1 MTRIELRA
9 PRWVHV
15 PFLVGDVILLAVFYR
30 VLVGGGFETGG
41 DAFSTPVETPL
52 GMKLAFGLFAA
63 IGVFMFFVLAY
74 RVIKNPVTFA
84 MDSEGLYLNPAGV
97 ELGRFKWSEIAEIRE
112 TSVVGSPTGRSGPR
126 QMPAV
131 AIVLKDP
138 EQYVDRFPKLM
149 SPLFKFR
156 EAEAGTPLLLEPAMF
171 GGRYGEIIAAMRA
184 QVAGHR
190 SRP

>member
-15 PFLVGDVILLAVFYR
+15 PFLVGDVILLAVFYQ
-30 VLVGGGFETGG
+30 VLVGGGFDTGG
-41 DAFSTPVETPL
+41 DAFSAPVETPL
-52 GMKLAFGLFAA
+52 GMKLAFGFFAA
-63 IGVFMFFVLAY
+63 IGVFMFFVLLY
-74 RVIKNPVTFA
+74 RIIKNPVIFA
-84 MDSEGLYLNPAGV
+84 MDGEGLYLNPAGV

-112 TSVVGSPTGRSGPR
+112 TSVIGSPTGRSGPR

-131 AIVLKDP
+131 ALVLKDP
-138 EQYVDRFPKLM
+138 DAYIERFPRLM

-171 GGRYGEIIAAMRA
+171 GSRYAEIVAAMREQIRRHGA
-184 QVAGHR
+184 RA
-190 SRP
+190 